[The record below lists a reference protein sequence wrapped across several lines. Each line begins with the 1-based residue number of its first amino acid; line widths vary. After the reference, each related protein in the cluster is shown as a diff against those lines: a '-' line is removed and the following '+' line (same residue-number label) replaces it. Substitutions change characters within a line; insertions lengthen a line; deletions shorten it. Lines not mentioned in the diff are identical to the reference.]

1 MGPFHFYDFIAVI
14 VFVLLIVLSL
24 NEIVLGELER
34 DLGNHMI
41 LEHLLFF
48 SIGALSVIIAER
60 VLRLIIISNDR
71 DAFVDSNLDI
81 HQHSSSRA
89 TGKAIQYWKVI
100 LRKIFKLNTY
110 PWSWIVIAG
119 SLFFVWHI
127 PPIFDYASTHESV
140 HIMQHLSFVI
150 VGAAT
155 FMIIRIFG
163 ESFNLFLIFSLI
175 GMMGFSGLILAISDN
190 QIYRVYSIGSHHNAG
205 TYMFISTFALLL
217 VIMPTYLI
225 RRTMYHIKTSRF
237 RGSNT

>member
-1 MGPFHFYDFIAVI
+1 MGTFHFYDFIAVI
-14 VFVLLIVLSL
+14 VFMLLIVLSL
-24 NEIVLGELER
+24 NGIVLGQLER

-41 LEHLLFF
+41 LEHMLFF
-48 SIGALSVIIAER
+48 SIGALSVLVAER
-60 VLRLIIISNDR
+60 ILRFIISNDR
-71 DAFVDSNLDI
+71 DTFVDSNSEI

-89 TGKAIQYWKVI
+89 TGKAIQYWKAI

-127 PPIFDYASTHESV
+127 PPIFDYASTHDYAHV
-140 HIMQHLSFVI
+140 MQHLSFI
-150 VGAAT
+150 MVGAAT
-155 FMIIRIFG
+155 FMIIRLLG

-175 GMMGFSGLILAISDN
+175 GMMGFSGLILSISDN
-190 QIYRVYSIGSHHNAG
+190 QIYQAYSIGSHHNAG
-205 TYMFISTFALLL
+205 MYMIISTFALLL
-217 VIMPTYLI
+217 VIMPTYLV

>member
-1 MGPFHFYDFIAVI
+1 MGTFHFYDFIAVI
-14 VFVLLIVLSL
+14 VFMLLIVLSL
-24 NEIVLGELER
+24 NGIVLGQLER

-41 LEHLLFF
+41 LEHMLFF
-48 SIGALSVIIAER
+48 SIGALSVLVAER
-60 VLRLIIISNDR
+60 ILRFIISNDR
-71 DAFVDSNLDI
+71 DTFVDSNSEI

-89 TGKAIQYWKVI
+89 TGKAIQYWKAI

-127 PPIFDYASTHESV
+127 PPIFDYASTHDYTHV
-140 HIMQHLSFVI
+140 MQHLSFI
-150 VGAAT
+150 MVGAAT
-155 FMIIRIFG
+155 FMIIRLLG

-175 GMMGFSGLILAISDN
+175 GMMGFSGLILSISDN
-190 QIYRVYSIGSHHNAG
+190 QIYQAYSIGSHHNAG
-205 TYMFISTFALLL
+205 MYMIISTFALLL
-217 VIMPTYLI
+217 VIMPTYLV

>member
-14 VFVLLIVLSL
+14 VFLLLIALSL
-24 NEIVLGELER
+24 NEIVLEQLER

-48 SIGALSVIIAER
+48 SIGALSVFVAER
-60 VLRLIIISNDR
+60 ILRFIIISNDR
-71 DAFVDSNLDI
+71 DAFVDSNLEI
-81 HQHSSSRA
+81 HQYSSSRA
-89 TGKAIQYWKVI
+89 TGKAIQYWKAI

-140 HIMQHLSFVI
+140 HVMQHLSFVM

-155 FMIIRIFG
+155 FMIIRLFG

-190 QIYRVYSIGSHHNAG
+190 QIYQAYSIRSHHNAG
-205 TYMFISTFALLL
+205 MYMIISTFALLL

-225 RRTMYHIKTSRF
+225 RRTMYHIKTSKF
-237 RGSNT
+237 RGSNS